1 MLGWFWPLVFLGRAQ
16 RKVLERGAPILTY
29 HKIGEPPPKTRDPF
43 LYAGAETFDQ
53 HFRMLGDAGLRPVS
67 LSQLITNL
75 DDAKQVA
82 ITFDDGFRS
91 VLDSGLEVLARHKV
105 CAIQFLV
112 TSFIGKRN
120 EWDIE
125 KQDVPE
131 PLMDAAQIKE
141 WLGAGHEI
149 GSHSAT
155 HRNLKK
161 LSQAEAREEIS
172 GSKKA
177 LEDQFGVPV
186 RHFCYPFGGWTPA
199 VRDLVAEAG
208 YSSACSVQ
216 FGVNDAG
223 ADRFALRRIIPL
235 SGAEV
240 VRKVI
245 HRLGR
250 KVGYKS

>member
-16 RKVLERGAPILTY
+16 RKVLARGAPILTY
-29 HKIGEPPPKTRDPF
+29 HKLGTPPAASRDPF
-43 LYAGAETFDQ
+43 LYAGPATLEA
-53 HFRMLGDAGLRPVS
+53 HLKSLREAGLHVVS
-67 LSQLITNL
+67 LSKL
-75 DDAKQVA
+75 VA
-82 ITFDDGFRS
+82 NPGDKTQAAVTFDDGFQS
-91 VLDSGLEVLARHKV
+91 ALAGGLEVLARQNV

-112 TSFIGKRN
+112 SGFIGQHN

-125 KQDVPE
+125 KQDVAE

-141 WLGAGHEI
+141 WLAAGQEI

-161 LSQAEAREEIS
+161 LSPADAREEIA

-177 LEDQFGVPV
+177 LEDQFGLPV

-199 VRDLVAEAG
+199 VRDLVREAG

-216 FGVNDAG
+216 FGVNDATT
-223 ADRFALRRIIPL
+223 DRFALRRIIPL
-235 SGAEV
+235 SSAEL

-245 HRLGR
+245 HRLTR
-250 KVGYKS
+250 SK